1 MAGPG
6 FSSHFQGAMGIAMN
20 LWLRL
25 LLVLLRARWGASL
38 GPLDTSRVPFRVW
51 PHDCDVNWHMNNG
64 RYATLMDLGRVD
76 LMVRAGFLRAIRRE
90 KLYPV
95 VAAQHLTYR
104 HGLDPFQAFTL
115 ETRVLGWDER
125 FIVLEQRFVR
135 GERVHARGYVQ
146 ALFADKD
153 GRVPTA
159 RVVTL
164 LGIESARNVPEP
176 VAVLFP
182 PSARLP

>member
-1 MAGPG
+1 
-6 FSSHFQGAMGIAMN
+6 MN
-20 LWLRL
+20 LWMRL
-25 LLVLLRARWGASL
+25 FLVLLRARWGASL
-38 GPLDTSRVPFRVW
+38 GPLDTSRVLFRVW
-51 PHDCDVNWHMNNG
+51 PHDCDVNRHMNNG

-76 LMVRAGFLRAIRRE
+76 LMVRVGFSRAIRRE
-90 KLYPV
+90 RLYPV
-95 VAAQHLTYR
+95 VTAQHLTYR

-146 ALFADKD
+146 ALFADKN

-159 RVVTL
+159 RIAAL
-164 LGIESARNVPEP
+164 LGTAEHRTLPNE
-176 VAVLFP
+176 VAALFP